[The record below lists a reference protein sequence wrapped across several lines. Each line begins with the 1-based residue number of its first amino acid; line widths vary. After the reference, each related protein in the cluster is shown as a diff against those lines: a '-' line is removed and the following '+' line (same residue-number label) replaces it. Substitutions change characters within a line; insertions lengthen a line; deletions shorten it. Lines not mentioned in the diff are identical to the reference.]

1 MVLSDKESPYTVV
14 QIIGNNKRKTAA
26 TTTAEYLEDTKQSL
40 FNAMMSARFDE
51 LKNTSKP
58 PFIFSFGGIQGG
70 WARGWENFQLFAV
83 CGNDKIKDATEA
95 LIKESLKVKKFG
107 FTAAELDRAKA
118 ATMANYE
125 RMYNERDKTESKIR
139 VDELVR
145 HFLTN
150 EPAPG
155 IEWEYNLMK
164 NNLSKI
170 TLEEVNK
177 IKEEIGIDKTYFAL
191 VTTKTADKLP
201 TDADLKSYVDNSLKS
216 EVVAYAEKALPSKL
230 LAKEP
235 VAGKVIKEEKDAKI
249 GSTTW
254 TLSNGAK
261 VTFKK
266 TDLKNDEIVF
276 SAYRFGGSSLY
287 MGSDFQSADYCNNVV
302 DEMGYGAFSNTDL
315 QKFLT
320 GKTTS
325 VATVMDLNTEMVN
338 GRSSIKDFETALQL
352 LHLKCTAPRVDATAF
367 ESFKNRQMQM
377 IAQMKSDPQSYFGD
391 TLNNFMYGN
400 NPRMKQIPAQ
410 SDFDAINLNNAMS
423 FYSKRFASANG
434 MNYFFVG
441 SIPEATFKG
450 LVERYIGGLG
460 KEDVGNKSKDLGI
473 ELVKGDNKFTVKVGD
488 EPKSMVNE
496 MSYFNTPYNQ
506 QDELVLAMLKEV
518 IDNRITDIIR
528 EKMSAIYGGGVGL
541 RLSKYPKERF
551 MMQSYLPC
559 GPENAEKVQVA
570 FWEIVNDTKKAGN
583 IQAEELAKATE
594 TAIQKFKAGKQ
605 TNGFWLGTL
614 SKYQQY
620 ALPTENINNYEAR
633 VKAISPSMLT
643 EAANKYLNATN
654 VLHAL
659 MMPASSAQK

>member
-1 MVLSDKESPYTVV
+1 
-14 QIIGNNKRKTAA
+14 
-26 TTTAEYLEDTKQSL
+26 
-40 FNAMMSARFDE
+40 
-51 LKNTSKP
+51 
-58 PFIFSFGGIQGG
+58 
-70 WARGWENFQLFAV
+70 
-83 CGNDKIKDATEA
+83 
-95 LIKESLKVKKFG
+95 
-107 FTAAELDRAKA
+107 
-118 ATMANYE
+118 
-125 RMYNERDKTESKIR
+125 
-139 VDELVR
+139 
-145 HFLTN
+145 
-150 EPAPG
+150 
-155 IEWEYNLMK
+155 
-164 NNLSKI
+164 
-170 TLEEVNK
+170 
-177 IKEEIGIDKTYFAL
+177 
-191 VTTKTADKLP
+191 
-201 TDADLKSYVDNSLKS
+201 
-216 EVVAYAEKALPSKL
+216 
-230 LAKEP
+230 
-235 VAGKVIKEEKDAKI
+235 
-249 GSTTW
+249 
-254 TLSNGAK
+254 
-261 VTFKK
+261 
-266 TDLKNDEIVF
+266 
-276 SAYRFGGSSLY
+276 

-320 GKTTS
+320 GKTAS

-441 SIPEATFKG
+441 SIPEATFKD
-450 LVERYIGGLG
+450 LVERYIGGMG

-659 MMPASSAQK
+659 MMPASSARK

>member
-1 MVLSDKESPYTVV
+1 
-14 QIIGNNKRKTAA
+14 
-26 TTTAEYLEDTKQSL
+26 
-40 FNAMMSARFDE
+40 
-51 LKNTSKP
+51 
-58 PFIFSFGGIQGG
+58 
-70 WARGWENFQLFAV
+70 V

-320 GKTTS
+320 GKTAS
-325 VATVMDLNTEMVN
+325 VATIMDLNTEMVN

-441 SIPEATFKG
+441 SIPEATFKD
-450 LVERYIGGLG
+450 LVERYIGGMG

-614 SKYQQY
+614 SKCQQY

-659 MMPASSAQK
+659 MMPASSARK